1 MKFER
6 GKDPKAGLKIGR
18 IFSEKNFKD
27 HDEARTWVMQNHTD
41 ILGIDHLCFPNP
53 TPEQFAE
60 ILEYVNKYIVDPLPA
75 SDQYGWDTQYI
86 VDGVAQL
93 YRELHEV
100 RRLDLKM
107 DK

>member
-6 GKDPKAGLKIGR
+6 GQDPKSAIGIG
-18 IFSEKNFKD
+18 IFSPKSFND
-27 HDEARTWVMQNHTD
+27 HDEARIWVMRNHTA
-41 ILGIDHLCFPNP
+41 ILGIDHLCFPHP

-100 RRLDLKM
+100 KFGPPRRR
-107 DK
+107 